1 MKDKAT
7 TWGVL
12 TVVAIILL
20 AMVALPAVHR
30 PKARPQRI
38 TTVNSLSTVTL
49 TMTNA
54 SAPPATHR

>member
-1 MKDKAT
+1 MKDKTT

-12 TVVAIILL
+12 AVIAIILL
-20 AMVALPAVHR
+20 AMVALPAIHR

-38 TTVNSLSTVTL
+38 TTVNSMSTVTL

-54 SAPPATHR
+54 STHSAIHR